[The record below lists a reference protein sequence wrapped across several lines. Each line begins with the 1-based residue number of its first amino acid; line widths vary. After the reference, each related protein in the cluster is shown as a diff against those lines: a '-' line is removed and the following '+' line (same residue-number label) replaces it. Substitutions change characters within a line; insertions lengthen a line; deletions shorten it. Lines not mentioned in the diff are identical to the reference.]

1 MSSFFPWFVL
11 VSPCAIHLEPLTF
24 WKQPFSPLFEHWLLF
39 VDPFYLLCLA
49 QLIQSQWLFK
59 GNPFLLH
66 LKIGCILL
74 ISFYL
79 FLNPFLLHLNIS
91 CFFCYFL
98 LVVCRTADPE
108 SMTFW
113 GQPFSPFFEHQLV
126 FVDPFLFVV
135 SFTADLE
142 SMTFWGQPF
151 SPFFNVSCLVFIP
164 VYLLSFAQLIWSQWL
179 FESSSFLVALN
190 IGYFMLIPFSL
201 LCIAWLIRSQCLLCF
216 FWYAVSLG
224 TPFMSSQASLPAQYL
239 YPLLFCINFLL
250 HFLSD
255 WHQLWQFHS
264 FSNTVQFWTQ

>member
-1 MSSFFPWFVL
+1 
-11 VSPCAIHLEPLTF
+11 
-24 WKQPFSPLFEHWLLF
+24 
-39 VDPFYLLCLA
+39 
-49 QLIQSQWLFK
+49 
-59 GNPFLLH
+59 
-66 LKIGCILL
+66 
-74 ISFYL
+74 
-79 FLNPFLLHLNIS
+79 
-91 CFFCYFL
+91 
-98 LVVCRTADPE
+98 
-108 SMTFW
+108 MTFW

-216 FWYAVSLG
+216 FDMQFLWVHLSCPHKQVCLHSICILFFFALIFFFIFWVIG
-224 TPFMSSQASLPAQYL
+224 TSFGNFIHFQTQYN
-239 YPLLFCINFLL
+239 FGHNNFL
-250 HFLSD
+250 
-255 WHQLWQFHS
+255 
-264 FSNTVQFWTQ
+264 